1 MRARRG
7 GESHMTGPA
16 RSPAVFDRAF
26 LIGTEE
32 VTEVLLVRHAQQDV
46 DFHTAPTG
54 QIADPPLTV
63 HGPQQARAEDFLG
76 SDCLEGVRQRMLNER
91 SWDVYPFSESSYD
104 FSKRAINAVE
114 TAIAR
119 SPGERIVIVCHGGG
133 LNAYVGATLRSPPA
147 K

>member
-54 QIADPPLTV
+54 EIADPPLSS
-63 HGPQQARAEDFLG
+63 HGRQQARLLG
-76 SDCLEGVRQRMLNER
+76 EAL
-91 SWDVYPFSESSYD
+91 
-104 FSKRAINAVE
+104 
-114 TAIAR
+114 
-119 SPGERIVIVCHGGG
+119 SPLKVDAGFPSPLRRGLPAAGAGAGPQPAGG
-133 LNAYVGATLRSPPA
+133 
-147 K
+147 